1 MTLEGKVRH
10 QGGGEGTSLM
20 DVPKDEKTNLFNV
33 DQAIGQL
40 NQRELK
46 LDGAIGDFAEPL

>member
-33 DQAIGQL
+33 DQAKAQL

-46 LDGAIGDFAEPL
+46 LDGAEGDFAEPL